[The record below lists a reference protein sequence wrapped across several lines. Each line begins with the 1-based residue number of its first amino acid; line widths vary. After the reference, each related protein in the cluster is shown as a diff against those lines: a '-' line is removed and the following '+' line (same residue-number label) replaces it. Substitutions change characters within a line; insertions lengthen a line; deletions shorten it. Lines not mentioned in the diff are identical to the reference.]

1 MSMALC
7 QCETSNKMHKSK
19 VQRSILGRTSD
30 VVWDLSVIEFAL
42 LSCKNEF
49 SQLL

>member
-1 MSMALC
+1 MSMVLC
-7 QCETSNKMHKSK
+7 QCETSNKMHKST
-19 VQRSILGRTSD
+19 VQRSILGRMSD
-30 VVWDLSVIEFAL
+30 VVGNLSVIEFAV

>member
-1 MSMALC
+1 
-7 QCETSNKMHKSK
+7 MHKSK
-19 VQRSILGRTSD
+19 VQRSILGRMSD
-30 VVWDLSVIEFAL
+30 VVWHLSVIEFAV